1 MDTGPRSI
9 VFVAS
14 ETRFR
19 LPTNVGHVH
28 EVSRSIG
35 VNGKIQRSIRLDAM
49 EQAWN
54 KDGMMLHCVAFEI
67 KSHHPQFVML
77 LMLR

>member
-1 MDTGPRSI
+1 MDTGSRSI

-14 ETRFR
+14 ETRLR
-19 LPTNVGHVH
+19 LPTNVGYVH

-35 VNGKIQRSIRLDAM
+35 VDGKIQRSIRLDAM

-54 KDGMMLHCVAFEI
+54 KYGMNASLRRVRNKVAPSAI
-67 KSHHPQFVML
+67 CDVVDA
-77 LMLR
+77 